1 MESKRHDDRG
11 GDDRLLSAA
20 DTLVLFGD
28 LQPRTIARETT
39 VPAARL
45 QKFAGALAQLANF
58 YGLPAIITTTNPDP
72 TIPEITSV
80 FPNVQPVQRTIP
92 AAFRNPPL
100 VDAIRDTKR
109 RTILICGVATEVVV
123 QLAALGAVDAG
134 YRAQVVTDVCG
145 GLSAR
150 SEEAAFRRLN
160 EAGVVLT
167 SLAGAFGELAGALG
181 DPQTQQAAAAVLGA
195 YAS

>member
-1 MESKRHDDRG
+1 MESDHDDRILRA
-11 GDDRLLSAA
+11 D

-39 VPAARL
+39 VDQARL
-45 QKFAGALAQLANF
+45 RTFAGALAQVAKI
-58 YGLPAIITTTNPDP
+58 YGLPVIITTTNPEP
-72 TIPEITSV
+72 TITGITSV
-80 FPNVQPVQRTIP
+80 FPAVQPIQRTIP

-100 VDAIRDTKR
+100 VDAIRDTHRK
-109 RTILICGVATEVVV
+109 TILIAGVATEVVV
-123 QLAALGAVDAG
+123 QLAALGALQAG
-134 YRAQVVTDVCG
+134 YRAEVVTDVCG

-150 SEEAAFRRLN
+150 SEEATFRRMN
-160 EAGVVLT
+160 ENGIVLT
-167 SLAGAFGELAGALG
+167 SLAGVFGELAGALS

>member
-1 MESKRHDDRG
+1 MDSDHDDRILRA
-11 GDDRLLSAA
+11 D

-28 LQPRTIARETT
+28 LQPATIARETT
-39 VPAARL
+39 VDQARL
-45 QKFAGALAQLANF
+45 RKFAGALAQLAKI
-58 YGLPAIITTTNPDP
+58 YGLPVIITTTNPEP

-100 VDAIRDTKR
+100 VDAIRDTHRK
-109 RTILICGVATEVVV
+109 TILIAGVATEVVV
-123 QLAALGAVDAG
+123 QLAALGARQAG
-134 YRAQVVTDVCG
+134 YRAEVVTDVCG

-150 SEEAAFRRLN
+150 SEEAAFRRMN
-160 EAGVVLT
+160 EDGIVLT
-167 SLAGAFGELAGALG
+167 SLVAVFGELAGALS

-195 YAS
+195 YAA